1 MGNSRYNHKHYL
13 DLTAKTAMDNI
24 AKRKRQGFKV
34 QDQLDKK
41 TISKIKRMKEAK

>member
-24 AKRKRQGFKV
+24 DKGKRQGFKV

-41 TISKIKRMKEAK
+41 TIREINRLKGVK